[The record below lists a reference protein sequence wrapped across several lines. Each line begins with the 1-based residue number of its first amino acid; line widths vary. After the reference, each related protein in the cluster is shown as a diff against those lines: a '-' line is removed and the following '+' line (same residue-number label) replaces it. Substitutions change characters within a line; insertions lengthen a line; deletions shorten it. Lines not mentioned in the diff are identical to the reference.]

1 MDIATIG
8 INLQG
13 LDKKMDPQEAR
24 TEEIATRFEKIFAR
38 KLVSE
43 LTKESFE
50 MGDNSGPLGRSNNMY
65 RHHIV
70 DSLATELAEQGQLG
84 MAELITKYKVNS

>member
-1 MDIATIG
+1 MDIGSIG
-8 INLQG
+8 IN
-13 LDKKMDPQEAR
+13 PQQIDRQTDSRESR
-24 TEEIATRFEKIFAR
+24 EEEIATRFEKIFAR

-50 MGDNSGPLGRSNNMY
+50 MGDNSGPLGRSNNLY

-70 DSLATELAEQGQLG
+70 DTLANEIAEQRKLG
-84 MAELITKYKVNS
+84 MAELITKYKVSL